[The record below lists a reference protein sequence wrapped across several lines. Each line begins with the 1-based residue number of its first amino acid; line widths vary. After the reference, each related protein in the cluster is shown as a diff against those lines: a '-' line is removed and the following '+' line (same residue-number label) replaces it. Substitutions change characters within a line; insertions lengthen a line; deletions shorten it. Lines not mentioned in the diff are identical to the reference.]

1 MFHILRYHMALGTL
15 ICPGLAKFQRSKLG
29 KEHEMSSE
37 GPIHITSDNW
47 QSEVIDSKLPV
58 LVDFWAKWCG
68 PCRMIAPVL
77 DEIATEMAGKIKVAK
92 VDVDQNQELAAQFS
106 VRSIPML
113 LIIKD
118 GIVAEQM
125 VGAVSKPDLMA
136 KINASL

>member
-1 MFHILRYHMALGTL
+1 
-15 ICPGLAKFQRSKLG
+15 
-29 KEHEMSSE
+29 MSSE

>member
-1 MFHILRYHMALGTL
+1 
-15 ICPGLAKFQRSKLG
+15 
-29 KEHEMSSE
+29 MSSE
-37 GPIHITSDNW
+37 EPIHITSDNW

-68 PCRMIAPVL
+68 PCRTIAPVL
-77 DEIATEMAGKIKVAK
+77 DEIAAEMAGKIKVAK

-125 VGAVSKPDLMA
+125 VGAVSKLDLMG